1 MLISVIQM
9 PDLIA
14 RLSHLHSTLA
24 TRLTLQE
31 RLLSL
36 SGRLDLVLSQV
47 ELRSSEAPAPLPS
60 RRKSIKKRGKLKT
73 EPTKYVEG
81 ESSQEE
87 DNKSSADT
95 VSGEASDVIED
106 DDEEGSI
113 EDIELGG
120 SEEDLDEEEEEE
132 ETDSDEEDNLV
143 NGFIDDEAEED
154 YEEDE
159 SEEESE

>member
-1 MLISVIQM
+1 M

-14 RLSHLHSTLA
+14 RLSHLHSTLT

-47 ELRSSEAPAPLPS
+47 ELRSSNAPAPLPS
-60 RRKSIKKRGKLKT
+60 KRKNTKKRGKLKI
-73 EPTKYVEG
+73 EPTKYIEG
-81 ESSQEE
+81 ESSSEQDE
-87 DNKSSADT
+87 KDT
-95 VSGEASDVIED
+95 LDGVSGEEGGEIEE

-113 EDIELGG
+113 EDVELGG
-120 SEEDLDEEEEEE
+120 SEEDLEEEEEDEDDEDE
-132 ETDSDEEDNLV
+132 ESDDEDNLV
-143 NGFIDDEAEED
+143 NGFIDDEASED

-159 SEEESE
+159 SEDESE